1 MSVCKHTH
9 VNKKC
14 RPDVKVE
21 GHFLFIFST
30 FLFILCVG
38 VSKLVPHVHMV
49 RCQPVATGSLL
60 PPCGAWGSH
69 SDPKTWCQVPCSAE
83 SSCQPSYFLETGSR
97 TEPGLHRPSGQHTP
111 EILLSHSASL
121 TLGIQ
126 AYCLSGFLW
135 GFGDW
140 VLVLRL
146 AGQANTSLVKSSLL
160 PSLRMLHILLWQIAI
175 T

>member
-1 MSVCKHTH
+1 MCVQMWDLMVSIFLSWFTTVFCVCVCVIYTCVWLCYAHVNVCKHTH

-30 FLFILCVG
+30 FLLILCVG
-38 VSKLVPHVHMV
+38 VSKLVPHVYMV
-49 RCQPVATGSLL
+49 RSQPVATGSLL

-111 EILLSHSASL
+111 EILLS
-121 TLGIQ
+121 Q
-126 AYCLSGFLW
+126 
-135 GFGDW
+135 
-140 VLVLRL
+140 
-146 AGQANTSLVKSSLL
+146 L
-160 PSLRMLHILLWQIAI
+160 P
-175 T
+175 